1 MIVSNAYG
9 QAISSKVTLAVGAGI
24 LITQQPETAYVN
36 VGDTATYTVAA
47 TSLLPLTYQWYSAP
61 AGSSTF
67 TAISGATNRDVD
79 GEFAALDGQR
89 ERI

>member
-1 MIVSNAYG
+1 M
-9 QAISSKVTLAVGAGI
+9 K
-24 LITQQPETAYVN
+24 

-61 AGSSTF
+61 ARIFHVYGNF
-67 TAISGATNRDVD
+67 WGDDCDID
-79 GEFAALDGQR
+79 GEWRGADGQR